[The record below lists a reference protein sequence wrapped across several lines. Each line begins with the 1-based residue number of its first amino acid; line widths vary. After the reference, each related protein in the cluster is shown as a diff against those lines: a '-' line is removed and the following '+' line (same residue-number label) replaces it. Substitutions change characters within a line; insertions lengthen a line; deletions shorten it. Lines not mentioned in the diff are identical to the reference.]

1 MKNSGACL
9 VPVRCTQ
16 KEASECIPK
25 VKCWKLSNILQ
36 ILFPPSAQFFC
47 ALLSTPIHFQSD
59 ITNTQHYMKL
69 IKLYWKTMILQYI
82 PLFFFLNR
90 LGTLFQFL
98 VQEVWCTSPTQGNTE
113 RQTDKQRFGLM
124 EEGMSYFWF
133 SVLLYKVIAFCKE
146 HYLCCKW
153 RLLEV
158 ICKNTKQKSSITHFF
173 SVYVTETHKLTISS
187 TSSEPSNKCSV
198 FKIHSWLPRTQ
209 WGNRLLASCSEGHTR
224 SPDFF
229 FSVSSLARI
238 SLPAYILSLV

>member
-1 MKNSGACL
+1 
-9 VPVRCTQ
+9 
-16 KEASECIPK
+16 
-25 VKCWKLSNILQ
+25 
-36 ILFPPSAQFFC
+36 
-47 ALLSTPIHFQSD
+47 
-59 ITNTQHYMKL
+59 
-69 IKLYWKTMILQYI
+69 MILQYI
-82 PLFFFLNR
+82 PLFFLNR
-90 LGTLFQFL
+90 LWSLFQFL
-98 VQEVWCTSPTQGNTE
+98 VQEVWCTSPIQGNTE

-133 SVLLYKVIAFCKE
+133 SVLLYKTIVFCKE

-187 TSSEPSNKCSV
+187 TSSEPSNKRSV

-229 FSVSSLARI
+229 FFVSSLACI